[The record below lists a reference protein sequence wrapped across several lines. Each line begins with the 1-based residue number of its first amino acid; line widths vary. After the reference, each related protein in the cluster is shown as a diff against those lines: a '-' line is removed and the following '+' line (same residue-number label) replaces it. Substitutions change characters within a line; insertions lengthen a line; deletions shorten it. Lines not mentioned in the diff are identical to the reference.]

1 MVNVNVFENN
11 VSSLLLHKFNEIF
24 VKIWENY
31 GTIFCH
37 RLAVNEGRHSFF
49 YIRLPGLTASK
60 DSKWMSSFDSTSMF
74 RKYQVGC
81 STTVVGEFKLR

>member
-37 RLAVNEGRHSFF
+37 RLAVNEGRHSFLYPSSWSDSIKRF
-49 YIRLPGLTASK
+49 KMAVIIRCDLDVSEI
-60 DSKWMSSFDSTSMF
+60 SSWLL
-74 RKYQVGC
+74 YNC
-81 STTVVGEFKLR
+81 SRRV